1 VRQRTAPAVAPPV
14 CSRASGF
21 GPDEWITLSGKP
33 GNDLEKQS
41 QQGNATQELTA
52 DDPTVE
58 LEMLEQTLSIDGARE
73 LRFDPHGLTPAPLP
87 RAWIIEGNPVARD
100 KPLIDS
106 GGRLPRAIMWD
117 CTAGR
122 FDWSYEDDEVA
133 HVLEG
138 LAIIEDAAG
147 VRQMLHTGDTF
158 LFRAGSRYQWTV
170 PNYVRKI
177 AFSYSP
183 VSPQM
188 RFIKGIIERL
198 AAPFRRKPA
207 WTTARNG

>member
-1 VRQRTAPAVAPPV
+1 LGKVPQKGDAT
-14 CSRASGF
+14 
-21 GPDEWITLSGKP
+21 DEL
-33 GNDLEKQS
+33 
-41 QQGNATQELTA
+41 AA

-58 LEMLEQTLSIDGARE
+58 LEMLEQTISIDGPRE
-73 LRFDPHGLTPAPLP
+73 LRFDPHGLTPAPIP

-100 KPLIDS
+100 RRLVDS
-106 GGRLPRAIMWD
+106 GGRLPRTLMWD

-122 FDWSYEDDEVA
+122 FDWFYKDDEVA

-158 LFRAGSRYQWTV
+158 LFPAGSRYQWTV

-177 AFSYSP
+177 TFTYSP
-183 VSPQM
+183 LSREMPL
-188 RFIKGIIERL
+188 INGIFARL
-198 AAPFRRKPA
+198 AAPFRRKRA
-207 WTTARNG
+207 GAAVARDG